1 MGARP
6 GRPLPHVRP
15 LSLLALSPSRIRL
28 ADSGRSSHRYVNAEL
43 SLARLT
49 TAPISLSNVTF
60 SGYDGVQHS
69 WNGDMLDDVVDWFE
83 AHVPRHR
90 AAGASAGAGAGER
103 GGGEAQLGN
112 AESGLEKELEQIEA
126 GARAGGAQRPQHEA
140 AASSSTSTED
150 PFDAPAEDASSAVDD
165 EARLDDLDRLDALAV
180 ADDLVP
186 ARLRRRR
193 RLDRNLVDL
202 SARSP

>member
-1 MGARP
+1 
-6 GRPLPHVRP
+6 
-15 LSLLALSPSRIRL
+15 
-28 ADSGRSSHRYVNAEL
+28 
-43 SLARLT
+43 
-49 TAPISLSNVTF
+49 
-60 SGYDGVQHS
+60 
-69 WNGDMLDDVVDWFE
+69 MLDDVVDWFE